1 MARRIVLT
9 SGKGGVGKTTVCA
22 ALGIALARKK
32 QKTLLVDAD
41 FGLNNLDVALGM
53 ESRVVYDINDAVDGK
68 CRLAQAILQDEA
80 LEDLYLLPSVRS
92 DGIGFPK
99 NVLASMLARVDEDFD
114 FILIDCPAG
123 IDEGFHRAVCVAD
136 EALVVTT
143 PHPGAIRD
151 ADKVLTLLRTY
162 PLNAVGVVVN
172 RVRGDL
178 VVEGKTLSADETADV
193 LGHPAMAYVP
203 EDDMVTV
210 CSQLGRAGM
219 NSPSSHALAML
230 ADNLTE
236 GSRKLYDCTYDY
248 RGLFGKIR
256 LYFRRQL

>member
-1 MARRIVLT
+1 MT

-22 ALGIALARKK
+22 ALGRALARRRKR
-32 QKTLLVDAD
+32 TLLVDAD

-53 ESRVVYDINDAVDGK
+53 ESRVVYDIHDVAEGRCGLSAALLTDDASGLK
-68 CRLAQAILQDEA
+68 
-80 LEDLYLLPSVRS
+80 LLPSTRVDCGRLS
-92 DGIGFPK
+92 K
-99 NVLASMLARVDEDFD
+99 NVLASILARVDDDFD
-114 FILIDCPAG
+114 FVLIDCPAG
-123 IDEGFHRAVCVAD
+123 IDEGFHRAVCAAD

-143 PHPGAIRD
+143 PQPGAIRD